1 MADRNRIKEYPLDP
15 VQRKVVQNAGGQTIL
30 RGGPGTGKTHCLVGC
45 VAALLDSGAS
55 PESIAVFT
63 GSPQAVGDLRNRLA
77 MHDHIADKIGD
88 IFVGT
93 VDQGANDLLRRH
105 TAPILE
111 LPSHYSIWDRTQAE
125 DMTALGVQAAF
136 GARVPTARIRRAL
149 QWHWT
154 NGQRDPD
161 DREMAPHDDSWPDI
175 ARVYVGEKKL
185 QRALD
190 VEDLSALTVRQLEVI
205 RREMPG
211 FRYPQYRHI
220 LVDQAEDLTGRQA
233 KMLELMA
240 DPHGSLLVVND
251 VNQGLE
257 DPQFEWVGR
266 SWRRRFGGAQT
277 HRLTISQSGTRPL
290 SEMANALKSSS
301 GQDGLTADQ
310 QDSCAAPGS
319 APRLVEV
326 AGPWH
331 AVVGRCLDDVLC
343 LHGDGVPFEDIA
355 VLYRNPGTFR
365 RMKTVLTHRNV
376 PYRVL
381 EEPHLQRPTDAR
393 WIVAMLTA
401 ALNPLDL
408 AAVSIA
414 SVSRHSNKRRR
425 LPDGVA
431 RNLLKTARA
440 HSFDLVAA
448 AGQIA
453 NTCKPP
459 DSEDLRQLVQD
470 CRKVVGWLDDDQL
483 DLDEL
488 LTRVAAMVLRSRVRR
503 AGHVEPET
511 RWLLNKCLEM
521 PFKAGDDLR
530 RRLQRFLDLVSP
542 ALGPDGESLEAS
554 GLTFSTIAAAK
565 GRQWKVVMCLDARDQ
580 TLPGKARGERLRRE
594 RRMFYTAI
602 TRATDCLYLYCQA
615 DTGQGNAP
623 RPTRFLDPV
632 GHLMDHDRVD
642 AGEIGK
648 TTEMTSGPGWNPRL
662 RAGGSDGH

>member
-1 MADRNRIKEYPLDP
+1 MANRNRVKEYPLDL
-15 VQRKVVQNAGGQTIL
+15 VQREVVQNASGQTIL
-30 RGGPGTGKTHCLVGC
+30 QGGPGTGKTHCLVAC
-45 VAALLDSGAS
+45 VAALLESGAA
-55 PESIAVFT
+55 PDSIAVFT
-63 GSPQAVGDLRNRLA
+63 GSPQAVVDLRNRLA
-77 MHDHIADKIGD
+77 MHDHVADKIGG

-111 LPSHYSIWDRTQAE
+111 LPSHYSIWDRSQAE
-125 DMTALGVQAAF
+125 DVTALGFHAAF
-136 GARVPTARIRRAL
+136 GARVPKVRIRRAL

-154 NGQRDPD
+154 NRQRDPD
-161 DREMAPHDDSWPDI
+161 DREMAPHCASWPDI

-190 VEDLSALTVRQLEVI
+190 MEDLLDLAVRQLEVT
-205 RREMPG
+205 RRNVPG

-233 KMLELMA
+233 KMLELMV
-240 DPHGSLLVVND
+240 DPEGSLLIVND

-266 SWRRRFGGAQT
+266 SWWWRFSGAQT
-277 HRLTISQSGTRPL
+277 HRLTISQSGTRTL
-290 SEMANALKSSS
+290 SEMANTLKSSPDS
-301 GQDGLTADQ
+301 DGLTSDQ
-310 QDSCAAPGS
+310 QDLCAAPGS

-331 AVVGRCLDDVLC
+331 AVFGRCLDDVLC
-343 LHGDGVPFEDIA
+343 RHGEGVPLEDIA
-355 VLYRNPGTFR
+355 VLYRNAGTLR
-365 RMKTVLTHRNV
+365 RMKTVLTHRNI

-401 ALNPLDL
+401 ALNPQDL

-431 RNLLKTARA
+431 RELLKAARA
-440 HSFDLVAA
+440 HSFDLVTA

-453 NTCKPP
+453 NTFDPP

-503 AGHVEPET
+503 ADHVEPET

-521 PFKAGDDLR
+521 GFKAGDDLR

-542 ALGPDGESLEAS
+542 ALGPDGASLETS

-565 GRQWKVVMCLDARDQ
+565 GRQWKVVMFLDARDQ
-580 TLPGKARGERLRRE
+580 TLPGKARGDRLRRE

-615 DTGQGNAP
+615 DTGLGNAP
-623 RPTRFLDPV
+623 RPTRFLEPV

-642 AGEIGK
+642 ASEITK
-648 TTEMTSGPGWNPRL
+648 TSEMTSGPGWDPRL
-662 RAGGSDGH
+662 RADGSGAH